1 MTADT
6 TADGATILFE
16 DGIPG
21 FPDAHRFTIVEMV
34 EDGAFQLLQSNDDP
48 DLSIV
53 VAVPWLFFPDYSPEL
68 SDVDQA
74 GLAIET
80 TDDAVLFCPVTLD
93 GETRTVSMNLLGPFV
108 VNVHTRRGR
117 QLVLTEQD
125 FPIRA
130 KLPVD
135 IG

>member
-1 MTADT
+1 MTADST
-6 TADGATILFE
+6 EDGATILFE

-34 EDGAFQLLQSNDDP
+34 DDGAFQLLQSDDDP
-48 DLSIV
+48 DLVLV

-68 SDVDQA
+68 SDLDQA
-74 GLAIET
+74 GLAIEST
-80 TDDAVLFCPVTLD
+80 EDAVLFCPVTID
-93 GETRTVSMNLLGPFV
+93 GENRSAWMNLLGPFV

-125 FPIRA
+125 FPVRA
-130 KLPVD
+130 KLPVE